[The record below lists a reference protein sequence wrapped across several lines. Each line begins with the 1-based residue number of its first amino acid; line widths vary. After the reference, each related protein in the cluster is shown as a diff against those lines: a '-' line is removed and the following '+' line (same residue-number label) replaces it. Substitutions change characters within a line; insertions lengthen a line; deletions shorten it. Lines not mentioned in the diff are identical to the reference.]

1 MGIPGGSSKWDGYI
15 GDITL
20 EKTSRLEQIRRAWRF
35 RGLDEVLN
43 DLLRRGINIE
53 RLLLPGEHELG
64 VTGNANLRTLLHP
77 QSSYIAIS
85 RTIVIRDTFEG
96 PHHFISAINIYGSF
110 YGRFR
115 AKEFTVSLSF
125 PKSQGAHLDLNEG
138 ILWDKYA
145 LRSLER
151 YFYQRMEAQQPLYN
165 YTYRSR
171 TEIK

>member
-1 MGIPGGSSKWDGYI
+1 MVELLGYEL
-15 GDITL
+15 GYKAGTAV
-20 EKTSRLEQIRRAWRF
+20 EKVKHFWKF
-35 RGLDEVLN
+35 RGLNPVRE
-43 DLLRRGINIE
+43 DLQKRGINIE
-53 RLLLPGEHELG
+53 KLLLPGEHELT
-64 VTGNANLRTLLHP
+64 VTGNASLHTLLHP
-77 QSSYIAIS
+77 QSGYRAIS

-96 PHHFISAINIYGSF
+96 PHHFISAITFQGSS

-115 AKEFTVSLSF
+115 TKEFAVSLSF

-151 YFYQRMEAQQPLYN
+151 YFYQRMESQQPLYN